1 VLLESEFQGDLCVAS
16 WPAEPGLSSWGGWK
30 SDAGFQVS
38 KYDAGFLFLERT
50 AQSKNTL
57 KNSGAKYDAAFLVSY
72 NLFEKVVP
80 NMMQRS

>member
-1 VLLESEFQGDLCVAS
+1 MLLESEFQGDLCVAS
-16 WPAEPGLSSWGGWK
+16 WPAEPGLSRGGGK
-30 SDAGFQVS
+30 YDAGFQVS